1 MGNLVHLLIS
11 QYIQIISFNIC
22 CNIRALRRE
31 PTFFSGVWYNAT
43 EVVLRALF
51 PPEMDSE
58 VSIWVQAVY
67 LGHDPRAHTS
77 RGIENWDNWRK
88 SIKAFII
95 KQVNTLDYWVQSCCE
110 VLGAS
115 KQFALQWCKGT
126 GVLSSVMDIQLL
138 SIIHWRLFPQD
149 RVSAHHIHVGRTS
162 CFLKSK

>member
-31 PTFFSGVWYNAT
+31 PTFFSGVWYSAT
-43 EVVLRALF
+43 EVVLKALF

-95 KQVNTLDYWVQSCCE
+95 KAGQHFGLLSTILLWSS
-110 VLGAS
+110 GS
-115 KQFALQWCKGT
+115 KQTICTAVVQGNWCTFISHGHPAP
-126 GVLSSVMDIQLL
+126 VN
-138 SIIHWRLFPQD
+138 HP
-149 RVSAHHIHVGRTS
+149 
-162 CFLKSK
+162 LKAVPTRQSQCPPYTCR